1 MPRLKTPGK
10 GASKPIS
17 FKLDPESERFYRRKA
32 QESGLSLS
40 DYIRKQLAQGVIT
53 ENVSLIE
60 QRLKGLID
68 LLAGQASAAGGPGNS
83 RTMLPAEIVRATFF
97 SQEVLKAIASN
108 HNKQTYYAA
117 QEAAEEE
124 TKKLLGAARV

>member
-60 QRLKGLID
+60 QRLRGLID
-68 LLAGQASAAGGPGNS
+68 LLAGQASAAGAQVNA

-108 HNKQTYYAA
+108 QNKQTYYAA

-124 TKKLLGAARV
+124 TKKLLGAAHV

>member
-68 LLAGQASAAGGPGNS
+68 LLAGQASAAGAQENARP
-83 RTMLPAEIVRATFF
+83 MLPAELVRAMFF
-97 SQEVLKAIASN
+97 SREVLKAIAA
-108 HNKQTYYAA
+108 KQNQQIFYDA
-117 QEAAEEE
+117 QDAAEAE
-124 TKKLLGAARV
+124 TKKLLGAAHV

>member
-32 QESGLSLS
+32 QESGVSLS
-40 DYIRKQLAQGVIT
+40 DYIRKHLAQGVIT

-60 QRLKGLID
+60 QRLRGLID
-68 LLAGQASAAGGPGNS
+68 LLAAQASALGAQGHAP
-83 RTMLPAEIVRATFF
+83 TMLPVEIVRATFF
-97 SQEVLKAIASN
+97 SQEVLKAIASTQ
-108 HNKQTYYAA
+108 NKQTYYAA
-117 QEAAEEE
+117 QEAAEAE
-124 TKKLLGAARV
+124 TKKLLGAAYV

>member
-68 LLAGQASAAGGPGNS
+68 LLAGQASAAGGSGNS

-97 SQEVLKAIASN
+97 CQEVLKAIASN
-108 HNKQTYYAA
+108 QNKQTYYAA
-117 QEAAEEE
+117 QEVAEAE
-124 TKKLLGAARV
+124 TKKLLGDAHV

>member
-60 QRLKGLID
+60 QRLRGLID
-68 LLAGQASAAGGPGNS
+68 LLAGQASAAGAQGNA

-108 HNKQTYYAA
+108 QNKQTYYAA
-117 QEAAEEE
+117 QEVAEAE
-124 TKKLLGAARV
+124 TKKLLGAAHV

>member
-1 MPRLKTPGK
+1 
-10 GASKPIS
+10 S

-68 LLAGQASAAGGPGNS
+68 LLAGQASAAGAQGNA
-83 RTMLPAEIVRATFF
+83 RPMLPAELVRAMFF
-97 SQEVLKAIASN
+97 SREVLKAIAA
-108 HNKQTYYAA
+108 KQNQQIFYDA
-117 QEAAEEE
+117 
-124 TKKLLGAARV
+124 

>member
-68 LLAGQASAAGGPGNS
+68 LLAGQASAAGGSGNS

-108 HNKQTYYAA
+108 QNKQTYYAA
-117 QEAAEEE
+117 QEAAEAE
-124 TKKLLGAARV
+124 TKKLLGAAHV

>member
-60 QRLKGLID
+60 QRLRGLID
-68 LLAGQASAAGGPGNS
+68 LLAGQASAAGAHGNA
-83 RTMLPAEIVRATFF
+83 RTTLPAEIVRATFF

-108 HNKQTYYAA
+108 QNKQTYYAA
-117 QEAAEEE
+117 QEAAEAE
-124 TKKLLGAARV
+124 TKKLLGAAHV

>member
-68 LLAGQASAAGGPGNS
+68 LLAGQASAAGAQENARP
-83 RTMLPAEIVRATFF
+83 MLPAELVRAMFF
-97 SQEVLKAIASN
+97 SREVLKAIAA
-108 HNKQTYYAA
+108 KQNQQIFYDA
-117 QEAAEEE
+117 QDAAEAE
-124 TKKLLGAARV
+124 TKRLLGAAHV

>member
-32 QESGLSLS
+32 QESGVSLS

-60 QRLKGLID
+60 QRLRGLID
-68 LLAGQASAAGGPGNS
+68 LLAGQASAAGAQGHA
-83 RTMLPAEIVRATFF
+83 RTTLPAEIVRATFF
-97 SQEVLKAIASN
+97 SQEVLKAIASTQN
-108 HNKQTYYAA
+108 QQTYYAA
-117 QEAAEEE
+117 QEAAEKE
-124 TKKLLGAARV
+124 TKKLLGDAHV

>member
-32 QESGLSLS
+32 QESGVSLS

-60 QRLKGLID
+60 QRLRGLID
-68 LLAGQASAAGGPGNS
+68 LLAGQASAAGAQGNA
-83 RTMLPAEIVRATFF
+83 RTMLPPEIVRATFF

-108 HNKQTYYAA
+108 QNKQTYYAA
-117 QEAAEEE
+117 QEAAEAE
-124 TKKLLGAARV
+124 TQKLLGAAHV

>member
-60 QRLKGLID
+60 QRLRGLID
-68 LLAGQASAAGGPGNS
+68 LLAGQASAAGAQGNA

-108 HNKQTYYAA
+108 QNKQTYYAA

-124 TKKLLGAARV
+124 TKKLLGAAHV

>member
-83 RTMLPAEIVRATFF
+83 GTMLPAEIVRATFF
-97 SQEVLKAIASN
+97 CQEVLKAIASN
-108 HNKQTYYAA
+108 QNKQTYYAA
-117 QEAAEEE
+117 QEAAEAE
-124 TKKLLGAARV
+124 TRKLLGAAHV